1 MEKSFFKRLQITGL
15 FIISFLGMMVHMALH
30 SHVAEAE
37 LFGWAESLLNALKAE
52 GTTLALVADF
62 AKLPT
67 LEFMSG
73 RMMYIAVLWF
83 TLMVLPAILPL
94 LTEKR
99 AWRWVTVIVGL
110 VMTLGGILDGFG
122 HMFTP
127 GQTAMGLGGLIIGS
141 IPGIIAVVLAFG
153 WAKAE
158 KQG

>member
-1 MEKSFFKRLQITGL
+1 MEKLFFKRMQIAGM

-37 LFGWAESLLNALKAE
+37 LFGWAESLLNALKSE
-52 GTTLALVADF
+52 GTTLALVADS

-73 RMMYIAVLWF
+73 GMMYVAVLWF
-83 TLMVLPAILPL
+83 ALMVLPAILPL

-99 AWRWVTVIVGL
+99 AWRWVTAIVGL
-110 VMTLGGILDGFG
+110 IMTLGGILDGFG

-127 GQTAMGLGGLIIGS
+127 GQTAMGLSGFIIGS
-141 IPGIIAVVLAFG
+141 IPGIIAVVLALG
-153 WAKAE
+153 WAKFRE
-158 KQG
+158 

>member
-1 MEKSFFKRLQITGL
+1 MEKSFFKRMQIAGL

-37 LFGWAESLLNALKAE
+37 LFGWAESLLNALKAD
-52 GTTLALVADF
+52 GATLALVADS
-62 AKLPT
+62 AKLPS

-73 RMMYIAVLWF
+73 GMMYIAVLWF
-83 TLMVLPAILPL
+83 ALMVLPAILPL

-99 AWRWVTVIVGL
+99 AWRWVTAIVGL

-127 GQTAMGLGGLIIGS
+127 GQTAMGLSGLIIGS

-153 WAKAE
+153 WAKSRE
-158 KQG
+158 